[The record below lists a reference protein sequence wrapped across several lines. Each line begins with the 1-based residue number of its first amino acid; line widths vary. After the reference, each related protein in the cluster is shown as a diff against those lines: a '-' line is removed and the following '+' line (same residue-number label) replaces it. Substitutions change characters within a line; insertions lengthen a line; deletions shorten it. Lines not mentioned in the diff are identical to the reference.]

1 MPITVRNL
9 KFQEQRDFPTLARIV
24 VIRRHILECKMFLQR
39 RSPYKTEMTL
49 HESKIKVNWSH
60 FVLFSCM
67 TYLLNMLRAAHI
79 PTNMRPMM
87 IMTGSIAVF
96 VSSTL
101 IPVPEITDS
110 IITTRKLKNIDRYR
124 KQRGWMKKWL

>member
-1 MPITVRNL
+1 
-9 KFQEQRDFPTLARIV
+9 
-24 VIRRHILECKMFLQR
+24 
-39 RSPYKTEMTL
+39 
-49 HESKIKVNWSH
+49 
-60 FVLFSCM
+60 
-67 TYLLNMLRAAHI
+67 
-79 PTNMRPMM
+79 MRPMM